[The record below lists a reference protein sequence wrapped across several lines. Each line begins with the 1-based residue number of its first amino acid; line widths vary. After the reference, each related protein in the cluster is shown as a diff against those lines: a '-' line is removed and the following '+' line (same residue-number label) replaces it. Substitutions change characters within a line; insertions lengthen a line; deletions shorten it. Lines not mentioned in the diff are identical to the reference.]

1 MTANLPFPKGRIPL
15 AGKRYTRRTFL
26 PSSITGMP
34 RRRRS
39 PANLR
44 RSLEVTPEGQQRRL
58 TRLSSPSRRTR
69 LRRRT
74 ERSRSPELAASPV
87 NDFSESEVFS
97 VQDEPS
103 NLEEKLDEI
112 LIQSSNIL
120 EQVSNIAVLLEENVD
135 QEWPRLIEE
144 MQRFQSALASLQSRV
159 YTVQSE
165 ESA

>member
-1 MTANLPFPKGRIPL
+1 
-15 AGKRYTRRTFL
+15 
-26 PSSITGMP
+26 
-34 RRRRS
+34 
-39 PANLR
+39 
-44 RSLEVTPEGQQRRL
+44 L

-135 QEWPRLIEE
+135 QEGPRLIEE